1 MRTSDGTITTFDP
14 TGSIITQPV
23 TINRSGEIA
32 GTWFDSGSIEHGFV
46 RSATGKIT
54 SFDAS
59 KAGGTLT
66 AGIND
71 KGVITGVYFD
81 NRDHH
86 GISSHGFIRT
96 P

>member
-1 MRTSDGTITTFDP
+1 
-14 TGSIITQPV
+14 
-23 TINRSGEIA
+23 
-32 GTWFDSGSIEHGFV
+32 
-46 RSATGKIT
+46 
-54 SFDAS
+54 
-59 KAGGTLT
+59 LT

-81 NRDHH
+81 NRDHR